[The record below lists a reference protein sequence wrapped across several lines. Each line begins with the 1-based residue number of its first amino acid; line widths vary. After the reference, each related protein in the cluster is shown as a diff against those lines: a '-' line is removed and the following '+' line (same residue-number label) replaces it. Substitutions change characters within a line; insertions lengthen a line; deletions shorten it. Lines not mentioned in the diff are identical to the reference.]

1 MRLDYENCLIIHT
14 ILPLG
19 SDFLLV
25 LCTSTF
31 RMSLV
36 IRRVRCPIRN
46 IVDERADDLGIP
58 RHIKLLI
65 KNLFNYISIYF
76 SVDFIK

>member
-1 MRLDYENCLIIHT
+1 
-14 ILPLG
+14 
-19 SDFLLV
+19 
-25 LCTSTF
+25 
-31 RMSLV
+31 MSLV